1 MPFIAE
7 GLLLRL
13 EDSIG
18 RKTMN
23 YSEAKKPEALLLRG
37 GSRPS
42 QAILWLLAA
51 KKGYDEKGDA

>member
-1 MPFIAE
+1 
-7 GLLLRL
+7 
-13 EDSIG
+13 
-18 RKTMN
+18 MN